1 MNRRIAKILGVLLL
15 LTAIA
20 VARVPVSDVEA
31 STTASDFEMDG
42 NKLLRYTGTAQV
54 VSIPAGVKSIE
65 EEAFAGNEQLIK
77 VTIDQDVES
86 IAYRAFADCD
96 NLRTVSIGDSVK
108 EVETAAFSN
117 NKELVNVSIGTGL
130 KDLGSGVFAGCD
142 QLNMLSLSE
151 NNPYLCY
158 ENGILYDDEKSTVY
172 MMLPMYEKEA
182 VILPDSVTE
191 IKAYSFWGNP
201 YVEYV
206 HLGSGLTEVPEYAF
220 SNCMNLK
227 EAEIALPVRGIGA
240 KAFEDCVNLLTV
252 KVPESVVR
260 ISDTAFD
267 GCPKVSID
275 AAAGTYAAQFGA
287 ALRKS
292 EVDEIE
298 YEDVQD
304 SQTIQTD
311 ENGIHLEDWVQD
323 GESPLIRPD
332 QDQASE
338 PEIEVITESVTGQ
351 RLLGQS
357 SIVTGRAVIFIDN
370 RIPEVLSGESKIDL
384 SKPVAAETES
394 SGQIE
399 SKDIETG
406 NLLADN
412 AQKGK
417 DFPKYTV
424 VDGKIASQAYY
435 QAKDLTAYEIG
446 EDIEEIGEFAF
457 ARSALTEIV
466 IPEGVSRIG
475 YGAFYHCDALE
486 QVTIP
491 ASVTEI
497 EPYAFEK
504 TLWIQNG
511 VSDQDPF
518 LIVGDGIL
526 IAYGGTDSVVNIPA
540 GVKQIGACVFKDHM
554 GITAVNLPDSVEVIA
569 EEAFMNC
576 RNLTTVNGGEHLVR
590 IGSRAFMNCPLST
603 VTIPASVTQIGIGAY
618 AISNGTD
625 TVVFE
630 GDTLPMLTTD
640 DRAQRLANKE
650 YRTYTFGDIRTAIVQ
665 DGITTL
671 EDTVLEPGTYGFCG
685 MVMSEGGNAI
695 SDNRTGAEEN
705 TAEGIT
711 VQINSQSMKKGDHIA
726 ASISGEEGKYLLK
739 IEDSEEAQEK
749 ISKAYGEI
757 YGGKS
762 PSGMVTYEMTLY
774 DATGTIPITRLGKQ
788 SMEITIPLPIINANE
803 NLHVVTLDKDGQ
815 LEALEHRLTE
825 LEDGTYLQIVTD
837 HFSPIGIYQYS
848 DFGGQATVKDG
859 SAVILGT
866 GTKDQTPDTG
876 DPIHPKWFLVAGLT
890 AMAVVLFLY
899 KGRKKVN

>member
-1 MNRRIAKILGVLLL
+1 MNRRIAKTLGALLL

-42 NKLLRYTGTAQV
+42 NKLLRYTGTAEV
-54 VSIPAGVKSIE
+54 VSIPAGVKSIA
-65 EEAFAGNEQLIK
+65 EEAFAGNEHLIK

-96 NLRTVSIGDSVK
+96 QLRTVSIGNSV
-108 EVETAAFSN
+108 EQIDTAAFSN
-117 NKELVNVSIGTGL
+117 NEELINVSIGTGL
-130 KDLGSGVFAGCD
+130 KDLGSGVFAGCS
-142 QLNMLSLSE
+142 QLKELSLAGE
-151 NNPYLCY
+151 NPYLCY
-158 ENGILYDDEKSTVY
+158 ENGILYDEEKSTVY

-182 VILPDSVTE
+182 VMLPNSVTE

-206 HLGSGLTEVPEYAF
+206 HLGNGLTEVPEYAF

-227 EAEIALPVRGIGA
+227 EAEVSLPVRGIGA
-240 KAFEDCVNLLTV
+240 KAFEDCVNLLSVTL
-252 KVPESVVR
+252 PESVVR

-275 AAAGTYAAQFGA
+275 AVPGTYAAQFGA
-287 ALRKS
+287 ALQKS

-304 SQTIQTD
+304 SQTIKTD
-311 ENGIHLEDWVQD
+311 ENGIDPKDWIQD
-323 GESPLIRPD
+323 GESPMIRPD
-332 QDQASE
+332 QNETSE
-338 PEIEVITESVTGQ
+338 PEIEAVTESVAGQ

-370 RIPEVLSGESKIDL
+370 RIPEVLTGESRIDL
-384 SKPVAAETES
+384 SGTITGEPGDK
-394 SGQIE
+394 GQIE
-399 SKDIETG
+399 SAGTETG
-406 NLLADN
+406 NLLVDN
-412 AQKGK
+412 ARKGK

-424 VDGKIASQAYY
+424 VEGKIASQAYY

-446 EDIEEIGEFAF
+446 EDIKEIGEFAF

-466 IPEGVSRIG
+466 IPEGVNRIG
-475 YGAFYHCDALE
+475 YGAFYHCDELK

-504 TLWIQNG
+504 TPWIQNS
-511 VSDQDPF
+511 VSDRNPF

-526 IAYGGTDSVVNIPA
+526 IAYGGSDSVVNIPA

-576 RNLTTVNGGEHLVR
+576 RNLTTVNGADHLIR

-603 VTIPASVTQIGIGAY
+603 VTIPASVTEIGIGAY

-630 GDTLPMLTTD
+630 GEILPKMTTD

-650 YRTYTFGDIRTAIVQ
+650 YRTYTFGDIKTAIVP
-665 DGITTL
+665 DGVTKL
-671 EDTVLEPGTYGFCG
+671 EDTILEAKTYGFSG
-685 MVMSEGGNAI
+685 RVMTESGNMI
-695 SDNRTGAEEN
+695 SDNQTGAE
-705 TAEGIT
+705 AKSGEGIT
-711 VQINSQSMKKGDHIA
+711 VQISSQRMKEGSNIA
-726 ASISGEEGKYLLK
+726 AAISGEEGSYLLR
-739 IEDSEEAQEK
+739 IEDSQEAEEK
-749 ISKAYGEI
+749 ITKAYGEI
-757 YGGKS
+757 YGGKA
-762 PSGMVTYEMTLY
+762 PSGLIAYEMTLY
-774 DATGTIPITRLGKQ
+774 DETGTIPITRLGKQ
-788 SMEITIPLPIINANE
+788 SVEIAIPIENADE
-803 NLHVVTLDKDGQ
+803 ELHVVTLDKDGQ

-825 LEDGTYLQIVTD
+825 FEDGTYLQIVTN
-837 HFSPIGIYQYS
+837 HFSPIGIYQSS
-848 DFGGQATVKDG
+848 DFGGQAAVKDG

-876 DPIHPKWFLVAGLT
+876 DPIHPKWFLAAGLT

-899 KGRKKVN
+899 KGRKKVK